1 MCITVPNAITPNGDG
16 VNDTWIIDQIEIY
29 PEVKVEIY
37 NRWGE
42 LIFHA
47 PKGYTK
53 PWDGT
58 FKGRELPI
66 DSYHY
71 VIDLNNGRDVVTGSI
86 TIIR

>member
-1 MCITVPNAITPNGDG
+1 MCITVPSAFTPNGDG
-16 VNDTWIIDQIEIY
+16 VNDTWGIDEMELYPNASIEIF
-29 PEVKVEIY
+29 

-42 LIFHA
+42 RVFYNN
-47 PKGYTK
+47 KGYTEK
-53 PWDGT
+53 WNGT

-71 VIDLNNGRDVVTGSI
+71 VIDLKNGSKEVTGTV